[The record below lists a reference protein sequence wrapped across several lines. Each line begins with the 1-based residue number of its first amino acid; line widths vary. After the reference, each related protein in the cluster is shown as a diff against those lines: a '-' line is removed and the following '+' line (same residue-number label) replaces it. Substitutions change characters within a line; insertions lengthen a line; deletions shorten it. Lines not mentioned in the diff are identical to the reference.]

1 LSNEG
6 NPSEGKKNGR
16 RKFLK
21 IALGA
26 GAIALLLYFFYPE
39 IENFLKKKTIET
51 VTKTITKETPIS
63 TETTA
68 PITTSATPA
77 TTTTS
82 IATVT
87 TSPTATTTAT
97 TRTMTIPTRA
107 GAVIPLFP
115 ETARRPFLEF
125 DPSRAEDYRE
135 TKPDGTKVH
144 GFIIPVVNRGNGGA
158 TAVLDIYKLLLR
170 PGERTVPFPW
180 ILTPDKM
187 FRPREVFYLPAW
199 SSRKII
205 FEIPSELEFS
215 DTFLGVV
222 LALYDPILDPCGFT
236 LTEDILRNEDTR
248 RHYAYV
254 GK

>member
-1 LSNEG
+1 MNKKENQNEG
-6 NPSEGKKNGR
+6 KRSGR
-16 RKFLK
+16 RKYLK
-21 IALGA
+21 VALGA
-26 GAIALLLYFFYPE
+26 GAAALLLYFFYPE
-39 IENFLKKKTIET
+39 VEKILKKKPVET
-51 VTKTITKETPIS
+51 VTKTITEKVTTP
-63 TETTA
+63 TETT
-68 PITTSATPA
+68 IHTTSLTTP
-77 TTTTS
+77 TTTS
-82 IATVT
+82 ISTSTIT

-97 TRTMTIPTRA
+97 TRTMTIPTRV
-107 GAVIPLFP
+107 GALIPHFP
-115 ETARRPFLEF
+115 ETARSPFLEF
-125 DPSRAEDYRE
+125 DPSRAGDYRE

-205 FEIPSELEFS
+205 FEIPSELELS

-222 LALYDPILDPCGFT
+222 LAIYDPILDPCSFT

-248 RHYAYV
+248 RHYAYI

>member
-1 LSNEG
+1 LNKKENQNEG
-6 NPSEGKKNGR
+6 KRSER

-26 GAIALLLYFFYPE
+26 GAAALLLYFFYPE
-39 IENFLKKKTIET
+39 VEKILKKKPVET
-51 VTKTITKETPIS
+51 VTKTITEKVTTP
-63 TETTA
+63 TETTI
-68 PITTSATPA
+68 PTTSLTTP
-77 TTTTS
+77 TTTS
-82 IATVT
+82 ISTSIVT

-97 TRTMTIPTRA
+97 TRTTAIPTRV
-107 GAVIPLFP
+107 GALIPHFP

-125 DPSRAEDYRE
+125 DPSKAREEYRE
-135 TKPDGTKVH
+135 TKSDGTIVQ

-199 SSRKII
+199 SSRNIRV
-205 FEIPSELEFS
+205 EIPSDSSL
-215 DTFLGVV
+215 LGVV
-222 LALYDPILDPCGFT
+222 LAIYDPILDPCGFT
-236 LTEDILRNEDTR
+236 LTEDTFRNEDTR
-248 RHYAYV
+248 RHYAYI